1 MQKDMQQDQLDSDRK
16 NLERQNELSKKQALS
31 YIKVQIALTAATA
44 LLYFYDNVVAYSALT
59 GGLIATTANAW
70 FTYKVFRVGPA
81 SAAQAM
87 LASVYVGEVYK
98 IVLTS
103 ALFIC
108 AFLLITPINAFA
120 LLISYFF
127 IHISPIVVNLPG
139 KRTGNSE

>member
-1 MQKDMQQDQLDSDRK
+1 MQQDQLDSDRQ

-44 LLYFYDNVVAYSALT
+44 LLYFYDNVVAYSALA

-108 AFLLITPINAFA
+108 AFLLIKPINAFA

-127 IHISPIVVNLPG
+127 IHISPIVVNLSG

>member
-1 MQKDMQQDQLDSDRK
+1 MQQDQLDSDRQ

-87 LASVYVGEVYK
+87 LASVYVGEAYK

-108 AFLLITPINAFA
+108 AFLLIKPINAFA

-127 IHISPIVVNLPG
+127 IHISPIVVNLSG

>member
-16 NLERQNELSKKQALS
+16 KLERQNELSKKQALS

-44 LLYFYDNVVAYSALT
+44 FLYFYDNVVAYSALT
-59 GGLIATTANAW
+59 GG
-70 FTYKVFRVGPA
+70 PA
-81 SAAQAM
+81 STAQTM

-108 AFLLITPINAFA
+108 AFLLIKPINAFA

-127 IHISPIVVNLPG
+127 IHISPIVVNLTG
-139 KRTGNSE
+139 KGTGNSE

>member
-1 MQKDMQQDQLDSDRK
+1 
-16 NLERQNELSKKQALS
+16 
-31 YIKVQIALTAATA
+31 
-44 LLYFYDNVVAYSALT
+44 
-59 GGLIATTANAW
+59 
-70 FTYKVFRVGPA
+70 
-81 SAAQAM
+81 M

-108 AFLLITPINAFA
+108 AFLLIKPINAFA

-127 IHISPIVVNLPG
+127 IHISPVMVNLPG